1 MKKIIIDY
9 CLLHQMNT
17 FSPKIFDFYA
27 WVKKC
32 HFDNFSEFSKLAKMA
47 LFYPCMKIK
56 NFFGQMYSFDVVNK
70 SPLLFFS

>member
-1 MKKIIIDY
+1 MDY

-17 FSPKIFDFYA
+17 FGPKFFDFHA

-32 HFDNFSEFSKLAKMA
+32 DFGNFSEFSKISKMA

-56 NFFGQMYSFDVVNK
+56 NFLVQMYSFDVVNN
-70 SPLLFFS
+70 SPL